1 MARLLRAELLKLR
14 STRMALVLLVASIAV
29 AAINVVALL
38 ATAGQEPGLDLA
50 RVEDVRTVFGA
61 LSGVSPLVLVLGVV
75 IVTAEFRHGTITSTF
90 LAEPRRWRV
99 LAAKLAASLVAGLV
113 FALLSAIVTS
123 AVAVPWLALISDDAP
138 VGAAEV
144 AAVVGGA
151 VLALVLWGAAGVAIG
166 ALLPNQVAAIVV
178 ALVWT
183 SIVESSL
190 VAFLP
195 DVGRWLPS
203 GAAGALA
210 SAGGDAQFPAW
221 AGGVLFTGY
230 VVAAVAFAA
239 WSFTRRDV
247 T

>member
-14 STRMALVLLVASIAV
+14 TTRMALVLLLVSVAV

-38 ATAGQEPGLDLA
+38 ATAGQEAALDLA
-50 RVEDVRTVFGA
+50 RVEDVRMVFGA

-75 IVTAEFRHGTITSTF
+75 MVTAELRHGTVTSTF
-90 LAEPRRWRV
+90 LAEPRRLRV
-99 LAAKLAASLVAGLV
+99 LAAKLTAGLVAGLA
-113 FALLSAIVTS
+113 FAVLSAVVTL
-123 AVAVPWLALISDDAP
+123 AVAVPWLAAISDDAP
-138 VGAAEV
+138 VGATEV

-151 VLALVLWGAAGVAIG
+151 VIALALWGAAGVVIG
-166 ALLPNQVAAIVV
+166 ALIPNQVAAIVV

-183 SIVESSL
+183 SIVESSF

-195 DVGRWLPS
+195 EVGRWLPS

-210 SAGGDAQFPAW
+210 SAGGDEQLAAW
-221 AGGVLFTGY
+221 AGGLLFAGY
-230 VVAAVAFAA
+230 IATAAVIAA
-239 WSFTRRDV
+239 RLFSRRDV